1 MTFGDG
7 ARSYTRGMTRR
18 RTAGQKLREKMTTAL
33 EATGVPG
40 IEFDEYETEALDRA
54 CAAAD
59 RAEQLQAVYDAEL
72 AGEARPT
79 MLSRLSAELRHCER
93 QSVQMLE
100 RVRLTEEPPK
110 SARHQRAAQ
119 TRWDRHRKR
128 NEARVGPR
136 PQQVGS

>member
-1 MTFGDG
+1 M
-7 ARSYTRGMTRR
+7 A
-18 RTAGQKLREKMTTAL
+18 AAL

-40 IEFDEYETEALDRA
+40 MEFDEYETEALDRA

-72 AGEARPT
+72 SGEARPT

-100 RVRLTEEPPK
+100 RVRLSEEPPK

-128 NEARVGPR
+128 NEARVGSR
-136 PQQVGS
+136 PQQVVS